1 MYFLYVDGSGQAKI
15 KRDRQNN
22 GWYILSGVIVHEGDW
37 RDIEKKIT
45 AVKKEVFPRSNPKDL
60 ELHAYSIWNN
70 QGFFANEGL
79 NVNLAKKREVFSR
92 VLDLAC
98 KSKITLINT
107 VISKDGMRTKHTVT
121 RPMEYS
127 WMFTLERFEG
137 FLKLRPEGTNN
148 GLVFVDSSQKV
159 PESEIR
165 DIIQRLVREGSP
177 RQRFDHVIEDPIFVK
192 SHLRNLIQL
201 ADMIAYVVVYKH
213 HKGDPQFGDWFEML
227 KPKMHMRG
235 GRPDGYGFK
244 KFP

>member
-1 MYFLYVDGSGQAKI
+1 M
-15 KRDRQNN
+15 
-22 GWYILSGVIVHEGDW
+22 
-37 RDIEKKIT
+37 
-45 AVKKEVFPRSNPKDL
+45 
-60 ELHAYSIWNN
+60 
-70 QGFFANEGL
+70 

-92 VLDLAC
+92 VLDLVC

-107 VISKDGMRTKHTVT
+107 VISKDGMRARHTVT
-121 RPMEYS
+121 KPMEYS
-127 WMFTLERFEG
+127 GMFVPERFEG
-137 FLKLRPEGTNN
+137 FLKLRPRRTDN

-177 RQRFDHVIEDPIFVK
+177 RQRFEHVIEDPIFVK
-192 SHLRNLIQL
+192 SHLQNPIQL

-213 HKGDPQFGDWFEML
+213 HKGDPQFRDWFEML
-227 KPKMHMRG
+227 KPEMHTRG